1 MDIKNNLDDMLMMV
15 ISLVFIAIILPIGL
29 VYIINIGSINV
40 VFNGVNT
47 TLSATGADTVI
58 TLLSTLVPI
67 TIAIGIVINY
77 LRSATR

>member
-1 MDIKNNLDDMLMMV
+1 MDIKNNLDDMLMSV

-29 VYIINIGSINV
+29 IYIINIGDVNV
-40 VFNGVNT
+40 VFNGANV
-47 TLSATGADTVI
+47 TLSDTGADTVI

-77 LRSATR
+77 LRNATK